1 MKNNKKEVLYLR
13 KIIINGPCKISG
25 EIQVQGAKNSI
36 LPILAATVISNNE
49 CIIKNCPDILDV
61 RTSLEILNYLGCK
74 TKFENSTVIINSSQI
89 SKNEIPENL
98 MFKMR
103 SSIIFLG
110 ALVARTGHAKLT
122 FPGGCEL
129 GPRPIDLHISS
140 LKQLGISI
148 DNIHGIL
155 ECKVKNKIIGANII
169 LPFPSVGT
177 TENII
182 LAASVCEGTTIIEN
196 AAREPEIV
204 DLACFLNK
212 IGAKIYG
219 AGSSKIIIE
228 GTKKFNQ
235 AEHSIISDRIVAIT
249 LMAAAAS
256 TGGNLILKNI
266 KSDLISSTVPIFEE
280 SGCLIKTD
288 KHKKNIK
295 IISPEIL
302 YSVKEVRTMP
312 YPGFPT
318 DAQAIIMAML
328 SKAIG
333 TSIFVETIFESRF
346 KHIDELIKLG
356 AKIKINGNVAII
368 SGNKYLSGAKLQA
381 YDLRGAAALIIAGI
395 AAYGKTVITGA
406 DFFLRGYDLSLFPKF
421 FNIN

>member
-1 MKNNKKEVLYLR
+1 MKNKKKEVLYLR
-13 KIIINGPCKISG
+13 KIIINGPCEISG
-25 EIQVQGAKNSI
+25 EVKVQGAKNSI
-36 LPILAATVISNNE
+36 LPILAATVISNSE

-61 RTSLEILNYLGCK
+61 HTSLEILNYLGCK
-74 TKFENSTVIINSSQI
+74 TKFESSTITVDSSKI

-98 MFKMR
+98 MRKMR

-110 ALVARTGHAKLT
+110 ALIARTGRAKLT

-129 GPRPIDLHISS
+129 GPRPIDLH
-140 LKQLGISI
+140 LAFLNQLGIEI
-148 DNIHGIL
+148 NNIHGNL
-155 ECKVKNKIIGANII
+155 ECKVKNKITGTNII

-182 LAASVCEGTTIIEN
+182 LASSVCEGKTIIEN

-212 IGAKIYG
+212 IGAKIHG

-228 GTKKFNQ
+228 GTKKFNNT
-235 AEHSIISDRIVAIT
+235 EYSIMPDRIVAIT

-256 TGGNLILKNI
+256 TGSNLLIKNI
-266 KSDLISSTVPIFEE
+266 KPDLISSALPIFEE
-280 SGCLIKTD
+280 SGCLVKIYE
-288 KHKKNIK
+288 HEKNIE
-295 IISPEIL
+295 IISPGIL
-302 YSVKEVRTMP
+302 YAVKEIRTMP

-328 SKAIG
+328 SKSIG
-333 TSIFVETIFESRF
+333 TSIFIETIFENRF

-356 AKIKINGNVAII
+356 AKIKINGNVAIV

-381 YDLRGAAALIIAGI
+381 HDLRGAAALVIAGL

-406 DFFLRGYDLSLFPKF
+406 DYFLRGYDLSLFPKF
-421 FNIN
+421 LTIN